1 MDGTTLNIAIVGMGP
16 RGLSVLERLVVRLAE
31 EAAEAVAKAHQPR
44 PVRIFTIDPAE
55 HGAGRVWRTDQ
66 SEWLLMN
73 TAAGEVSLYSG
84 DADQGPWRAGAG
96 PSLHQWLISQP
107 ERYPDL
113 ASPNVYAPRRVYG
126 TYLSDV
132 YQRITANLPESVTVE
147 PVKARARWARRGE
160 HRTYQLTASTGDTFE
175 ADKVIL
181 TTGHPHNFAGGADR
195 DLLDFASRHRGTTY
209 LRGDSA
215 ADMGLDDLP
224 ARKPVAV
231 IGLGLT
237 FYDITAVLTTGRGG
251 RFTERVNGRLKYE
264 PSGHEPQIYAGSR
277 SGLPLLA
284 RGRNQKGPD
293 YRYTP
298 RFFTQEALAGIR
310 AQALSE
316 TGSVKL
322 RFREHVLP
330 LMLREVDHVYYR
342 THVRHRD
349 GEQAAEAFTAAYTAA
364 VAEDPHCISKLL
376 AETGLAGVPPIDL
389 ERMARPFAGELFAS
403 PEAFHERLLDVLRA
417 DADEAELGNVDGP
430 LKAAL
435 DILRDIRGVVREAV
449 EFSSLHPDSQRDEFL
464 TWFNP
469 INTMVSAGPPAIRIQ
484 QAIALIEAG
493 VLTVVGPGL
502 ELGQCE
508 DTGVFSLTSSQVGGS
523 EITATTLID
532 GRIPRADVRVD
543 ASPLMRQLLGE
554 GCATTHTNVSS
565 SDGARFT
572 TGALA
577 VTGKPFRMIDAAG
590 RPTKGLYALGIPTEE
605 LRWFTQIGNGRPG
618 PMVGF
623 HADAD
628 AIAAD
633 ILADSSEGTATS
645 ADDQK

>member
-1 MDGTTLNIAIVGMGP
+1 MHDNTLNIAIVGMGP
-16 RGLSVLERLVVRLAE
+16 RGLSVLERLVVRLGQ
-31 EAAEAVAKAHQPR
+31 EAAEAAAKAQQPR
-44 PVRIFTIDPAE
+44 PVRIFTIDPGE

-84 DADQGPWRAGAG
+84 EADGGPWRAGAG
-96 PSLHQWLISQP
+96 PSLHQWLCS
-107 ERYPDL
+107 RPDEHPGL
-113 ASPNVYAPRRVYG
+113 DSPNIYAPRRVYG
-126 TYLSDV
+126 TYLHDV
-132 YQRITANLPESVTVE
+132 YRRITAHLPESVTVV
-147 PVKARARWARRGE
+147 PVRARARWAKRGDE
-160 HRTYQLTASTGDTFE
+160 RAYQLTTSTGEHLE
-175 ADKVIL
+175 ADRVIL

-251 RFTERVNGRLKYE
+251 RFVERVNGRLTYL

-284 RGRNQKGPD
+284 RGRNQKGAD

-298 RFFTQEALAGIR
+298 KFFTHEALADIR
-310 AQALSE
+310 AQVLDE

-330 LMLREVDHVYYR
+330 LMLREVDHAYYA
-342 THVRHRD
+342 THVRRRD
-349 GEQAAEAFTAAYTAA
+349 GAEAATAFSAAYTEA
-364 VAEDPHCISKLL
+364 VAEGAEALSKLL
-376 AETGLAGVPPIDL
+376 AESGLGSVPPIDL
-389 ERMARPFAGELFAS
+389 EGMARPFAGEHFAS
-403 PEAFHERLLDVLRA
+403 PEEFHTRLLGVLA
-417 DADEAELGNVDGP
+417 HDAAEAELGNVDGP

-449 EFSSLHPDSQRDEFL
+449 EFASLHPDSQRDEFL
-464 TWFNP
+464 HWFNP

-493 VLTVVGPGL
+493 ILTVVGPGL
-502 ELGQCE
+502 EVGQCE
-508 DTGVFSLTSSQVGGS
+508 DTGVFSLNSSQVDGA

-532 GRIPRADVRVD
+532 ARIPRADVRVD
-543 ASPLMRQLLGE
+543 ASPLMRQLIGD
-554 GCATTHTNVSS
+554 GCATTHTNISAQ
-565 SDGARFT
+565 DGARFT

-577 VTGKPFRMIDAAG
+577 VTDKPFRVIDAAG

-628 AIAAD
+628 AIAVD
-633 ILADSSEGTATS
+633 ILNAQDTPTAAPTE
-645 ADDQK
+645 K

>member
-1 MDGTTLNIAIVGMGP
+1 MLDSTLHIAIIGMGP
-16 RGLSVLERLVVRLAE
+16 RGLSVLERLVARLTAE
-31 EAAEAVAKAHQPR
+31 QSDR
-44 PVRIFTIDPAE
+44 PTRQVTIYTVDPAE
-55 HGAGRVWRTDQ
+55 QGAGRVWRTDQ

-84 DADQGPWRAGAG
+84 EPDEGPWRAGAG
-96 PSLHQWLISQP
+96 PSLHEWLCADSERHP
-107 ERYPDL
+107 EL
-113 ASPNVYAPRRVYG
+113 LSPNVYAPRRIYG
-126 TYLSDV
+126 TYLHDV
-132 YQRITANLPESVTVE
+132 YQRVLANLPPSVTVV
-147 PVKARARWARRGE
+147 PVRARARWARRGTE
-160 HRTYQLTASTGDTFE
+160 RDYLLTAANGERFE

-224 ARKPVAV
+224 PRKPVAV

-237 FYDITAVLTTGRGG
+237 FYDVTAVLTSGRGG
-251 RFTERVNGRLKYE
+251 RYLERPDGSLRYE
-264 PSGHEPQIYAGSR
+264 PSGHEPQIMAGSR

-284 RGRNQKGPD
+284 RGRNQKDAD

-298 RFFTQEALAGIR
+298 RFFTQAALAGLRRR
-310 AQALSE
+310 ALDES
-316 TGSVKL
+316 GSVKL

-342 THVRHRD
+342 THLLRRD
-349 GEQAAEAFTAAYTAA
+349 GEQAAQAFSAGFQA
-364 VAEDPHCISKLL
+364 VADDPQAVCKLL
-376 AETGLAGVPPIDL
+376 AEAGLTGVPPIDL
-389 ERMARPFAGELFAS
+389 ERMARPFAGEHFDS
-403 PEAFHERLLDVLRA
+403 PESFHTRLLGVLSA
-417 DADEAELGNVDGP
+417 DAAEAEQGNVDGP

-435 DILRDIRGVVREAV
+435 DILRDIRGVVRDAV

-464 TWFNP
+464 AWFNP
-469 INTMVSAGPPAIRIQ
+469 INTMVSAGPPSLRIR

-493 VLTVVGPGL
+493 VLTVVGPSL
-502 ELGQCE
+502 DLGQCE
-508 DTGVFSLTSSQVGGS
+508 DTGVFSLGSGQVDGS

-532 GRIPRADVRVD
+532 ARIPRADVRVD
-543 ASPLMRQLLGE
+543 ASPLMRQLIGD
-554 GCATTHTNVSS
+554 GCATTHTNISAR
-565 SDGARFT
+565 DGARFT

-577 VTGKPFRMIDAAG
+577 VTGKPFRVIDAAG

-633 ILADSSEGTATS
+633 LLATS
-645 ADDQK
+645 PRTGDAPARQS